1 MAKAPQDSEA
11 QTAPPERRRQRRL
24 PIELQVRVH
33 FVGRTMPVT
42 AGLADVSTE
51 GCYLRGLTA
60 PQAAKLAVGFRMGRD
75 RVCLAAGQ
83 VVRVDQDGFAVRFD
97 RRNAA
102 FENFIAQITDY
113 ASFEAA

>member
-1 MAKAPQDSEA
+1 MASENDGDDTG
-11 QTAPPERRRQRRL
+11 TARPERRRQARL
-24 PIELQVRVH
+24 PVELQVRVH
-33 FVGRTMPVT
+33 FAGRTMPVT
-42 AGLADVSTE
+42 AGLADISTD

-60 PQAAKLAVGFRMGRD
+60 PQAAKLALGFRMGGD

-83 VVRVDQDGFAVRFD
+83 VVRVDQGGFAVRFD

>member
-1 MAKAPQDSEA
+1 MAKAPQDTEA
-11 QTAPPERRRQRRL
+11 QTAPPERRRHRRL
-24 PIELQVRVH
+24 PVELQVRVH

-42 AGLADVSTE
+42 AGLADVSTD

>member
-1 MAKAPQDSEA
+1 MAQSPPNTDA
-11 QTAPPERRRQRRL
+11 QAAGPERRRQRRL

-33 FVGRTMPVT
+33 FLGRTMPVT

-102 FENFIAQITDY
+102 FENFIAQLTDY

>member
-1 MAKAPQDSEA
+1 MAETPQDSDE
-11 QTAPPERRRQRRL
+11 QPTAPERRRQRRL

-42 AGLADVSTE
+42 AGLADVSTD

-60 PQAAKLAVGFRMGRD
+60 PQAAKLAIGFRMGRD

-83 VVRVDQDGFAVRFD
+83 VVRVDQGGFAVRFD

-102 FENFIAQITDY
+102 FENFVSQITDY

>member
-1 MAKAPQDSEA
+1 MVKAPQDTEA
-11 QTAPPERRRQRRL
+11 QTAPQERRRHRRL
-24 PIELQVRVH
+24 PVELQVRVH

-60 PQAAKLAVGFRMGRD
+60 PHAAKLAVGFRMGRD